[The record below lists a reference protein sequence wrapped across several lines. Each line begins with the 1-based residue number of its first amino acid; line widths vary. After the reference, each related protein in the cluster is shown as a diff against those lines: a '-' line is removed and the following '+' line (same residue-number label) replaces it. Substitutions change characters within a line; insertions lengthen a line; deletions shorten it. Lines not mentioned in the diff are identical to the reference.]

1 MVTLRYSDCLR
12 VGRVQV
18 CFVYTLGQAYSQ
30 LDTKIEGTSN
40 TRVLYT
46 LSQNHEAKQYDT
58 LQIQRNTLR

>member
-1 MVTLRYSDCLR
+1 M
-12 VGRVQV
+12 
-18 CFVYTLGQAYSQ
+18 CFVYTLGQVYSQ

-58 LQIQRNTLR
+58 LQIQRNTLK